1 MSTPVDAPH
10 RLGSDEEIPESQD
23 EEITSESSS
32 DEDEEL
38 SSSDEESDSS
48 TADGSGKTKFSLSSM
63 LTRGDSDSDDEDSE
77 QKRLNLVKNITKLSN
92 GTYAAA
98 DMNTPAETRPE
109 SQFTSSSASGKVQL
123 SAETLLGALG
133 GGVSD
138 KLLTESVQVNEANR
152 GNTGGGNF
160 PQKNTQAPN
169 MIMFQCDSPAY
180 CIFSKA
186 TATWE

>member
-38 SSSDEESDSS
+38 SSSGEESDSS
-48 TADGSGKTKFSLSSM
+48 ADESGKTKFSLSSM
-63 LTRGDSDSDDEDSE
+63 LARDDSDSDDEDSE

-92 GTYAAA
+92 GAYAAA

-138 KLLTESVQVNEANR
+138 KLLTESAQVNEAKSAASVPIAKTLTDR
-152 GNTGGGNF
+152 AKRQLGY
-160 PQKNTQAPN
+160 QKSKETAS
-169 MIMFQCDSPAY
+169 QCFCY
-180 CIFSKA
+180 
-186 TATWE
+186 WH

>member
-38 SSSDEESDSS
+38 SSSGEESDSS
-48 TADGSGKTKFSLSSM
+48 ADESGKTKFSLSSM
-63 LTRGDSDSDDEDSE
+63 LARDDSDSDEDSE

-92 GTYAAA
+92 GAYAAA

-133 GGVSD
+133 GGVFSD
-138 KLLTESVQVNEANR
+138 KLLTESAQVTRPKSAASVPIAKTLTDR
-152 GNTGGGNF
+152 AKRQLGC
-160 PQKNTQAPN
+160 QKSKET
-169 MIMFQCDSPAY
+169 AY
-180 CIFSKA
+180 VSGYPL
-186 TATWE
+186 